1 VSGGRAEAPIICRS
15 SLLVAVA
22 LTISHATMASA
33 QDPGLVTPQP
43 EHRLLERLAGDWQFE
58 RQSVPRDGA
67 TPQTLGTGTIS
78 AELVGDFFVVSR
90 WSGAVY
96 GAGYKA
102 VQSLGYDF
110 EQNQYAGY
118 WIDSFL
124 NFRWELAGRVDDV
137 SQELTM
143 TTRGPAPAGGTAAFR
158 ERYQFTSA
166 DAITIIG
173 EMQHGEHWV
182 ALTVTRL
189 TRRR

>member
-1 VSGGRAEAPIICRS
+1 MYR

-22 LTISHATMASA
+22 LTISHSTLASA
-33 QDPGLVTPQP
+33 QNQRLVTPQP

-58 RQSVPRDGA
+58 RQSAPRDGA

-90 WSGAVY
+90 WSGTAY
-96 GAGYKA
+96 GATYKA
-102 VQSLGYDF
+102 AQSLGYDL
-110 EQNQYAGY
+110 EQDQYVGY
-118 WIDSFL
+118 WMDSFV
-124 NFRWELAGRVDDV
+124 NFRWELAGTVDDV

-158 ERYQFTSA
+158 ERYQFNSL
-166 DAITIIG
+166 DAITILG
-173 EMQHGEHWV
+173 EMQHDEHWV